1 MLRRWLLITPI
12 LIAALFATS
21 LQTRA
26 EPVKIRLG
34 YGVLPGV
41 ISPLLFQK
49 KDILKHYGKSY
60 TVEPIYFRA
69 TSVALQAM
77 AAGEL
82 DISYIAFASL
92 AIAILNGNID
102 IKVINELGRW
112 GSEGH
117 QGPVFLVLDDGP
129 IKSVK
134 DLKGK
139 ILATSAKGSGFHYA
153 MLANLKK
160 VGLSDKKDF
169 TVVEVR
175 IPAMEAALRQK
186 KVDLIIGTPPFLY
199 ITEKKGG
206 VRRLFKPEEAM
217 GDVQSLMNVARTE
230 FLKKHPDVVVDFLE
244 DYLIALHWFLDPKN
258 HDEAVKITAAFTKR
272 PANAFQGWA
281 FTKKDFY
288 REANSTPDLV
298 ALQRNIDMM
307 YDLGVIKRKID
318 VKPYVDLSYLDKAK
332 KRVADMEAK
341 NKK

>member
-1 MLRRWLLITPI
+1 MLRRWLLISPV
-12 LIAALFATS
+12 LFAALFAAS
-21 LQTRA
+21 IQTQA

-60 TVEPIYFRA
+60 VVEPIYFRA
-69 TSVALQAM
+69 TSIALQAM

-82 DISYIAFASL
+82 DISYIAFSSL
-92 AIAILNGNID
+92 GIAILNGGID

-117 QGPVFLVLDDGP
+117 QGPVFMVLDDSP

-139 ILATSAKGSGFHYA
+139 ILSTSAKGSGFHYA

-160 VGLSDKKDF
+160 AGLSDKKDF

-199 ITEKKGG
+199 IMEKKGG

-217 GDVQSLMNVARTE
+217 GDVQSLLNVARTE
-230 FLKKHPDVVVDFLE
+230 FLKKNPKVVVDFLE

-258 HDEAVKITAAFTKR
+258 HDEAVKITAAFAKR
-272 PANAFQGWA
+272 KEASFKGWA

-288 REANSTPDLV
+288 REANATPDLV
-298 ALQRNIDMM
+298 ALQRNLDTM

-318 VKPYVDLSYLDKAK
+318 VKPYIDLSFLEEAK
-332 KRVADMEAK
+332 KRVAELEAK
-341 NKK
+341 DKK